1 MPNVLI
7 SPHTAAL
14 LLREN
19 DRIVELSP
27 KTLGTT

>member
-19 DRIVELSP
+19 DRIVELSS